1 MNGAINKMIEEQ
13 FGIGKVSEKLWFV
26 MTDDRQNL
34 AKQSLDEDGYFHPA
48 ILLEGF
54 HGETK
59 SDAVVAFRRCH
70 NTQRIYGVVETID
83 EAKKV
88 FSSAAIVHWNG
99 TIIQG

>member
-1 MNGAINKMIEEQ
+1 MNLNRMIEEQ
-13 FGIGKVSEKLWFV
+13 FGIGKVSKKSWFV

-34 AKQSLDEDGYFHPA
+34 AKQPVNKDGFFHPA

-54 HGETK
+54 RGETK
-59 SDAVVAFRRCH
+59 VDAAAAFMSCH
-70 NTQRIYGVVETID
+70 NTARIYGVVETIE

-88 FSSAAIVHWNG
+88 FTDAPIVHWNG